1 MWMLFL
7 AAAKEENLPAT
18 VVAKVTG
25 ERRLRM
31 VWRGDCIVDI
41 SRDFLNTNGVPQT
54 ARAWIAAPDPTQSYR
69 DQVPEPAAG
78 DAAARSV
85 PGKPGAPG
93 GVFAKGMVE
102 RFDASIGAATV
113 LMPFAG
119 KYQLTPEE
127 AMVAKLPLERGETDD
142 ATVMGYGYLP
152 GIAKFSPFHS
162 AAYAVVESC
171 SKLAAV
177 GANPLAARLTFQ
189 EYFPR
194 LRHDPQRWGQPAA
207 ALLGALS
214 AQLGLGIPAIGGKD
228 SMSGSFESLDVPPTL
243 VSFAVGM
250 TKASRTVSAAFQ
262 RTGSQVLLLP
272 LPENGDTLLPE
283 WKKLRA
289 YYEAVHRMAQNGQIA
304 SASVVKEGGVAA
316 AVARMCFG
324 NGLGFA
330 FDPSCR
336 GELARAVLFA
346 PKSGRTGD
354 RAGRRGRAGS
364 CA

>member
-1 MWMLFL
+1 
-7 AAAKEENLPAT
+7 
-18 VVAKVTG
+18 
-25 ERRLRM
+25 
-31 VWRGDCIVDI
+31 
-41 SRDFLNTNGVPQT
+41 
-54 ARAWIAAPDPTQSYR
+54 
-69 DQVPEPAAG
+69 
-78 DAAARSV
+78 
-85 PGKPGAPG
+85 
-93 GVFAKGMVE
+93 
-102 RFDASIGAATV
+102 
-113 LMPFAG
+113 
-119 KYQLTPEE
+119 
-127 AMVAKLPLERGETDD
+127 MVAKLPLERGETDD

-330 FDPSCR
+330 FDPSCQ

-346 PKSGRTGD
+346 PKSGELVIELAEGAGLDPALDGGAAGPGDAVPGDCAGRTGHGASGFTRPMD
-354 RAGRRGRAGS
+354 WYAGRSLPHLCAGREAVPGDPPVYPKESPGPGGAHGKTASVYPGVPGDQLRGGYGP
-364 CA
+364 CL